1 MLTRLRSKVGVD
13 HELTFG
19 PRVDFSSFCRK
30 STKSSNMRPFRSI
43 YQSNAREP
51 YNGAIQGL
59 ETLNGPWISIARVI
73 RGLIC
78 M

>member
-1 MLTRLRSKVGVD
+1 MLTRWRPKVGVD

-19 PRVDFSSFCRK
+19 PRVDFFVLLTEIHKNLQNAS
-30 STKSSNMRPFRSI
+30 FRSR

-51 YNGAIQGL
+51 YNNAIHGL
-59 ETLNGPWISIARVI
+59 ETLNDPWISIARAF